1 MKTVIDYLKE
11 HGKYEHDV
19 QDRAFELE
27 LADKNIELRV
37 NDKCYIVS
45 PKQTGYEI
53 EEIVQEVLEGYNI
66 NIRFCEECGKPFDA
80 GYTAG
85 NGDWYCCED
94 CFVDA
99 MDKNC
104 GTGKWRPTNNEGQYG
119 GFYEAL
125 EEDGWIDTGIYYT
138 EWN

>member
-1 MKTVIDYLKE
+1 METVLDYLKE
-11 HGKYEHDV
+11 HKRYEHDV
-19 QDRAFELE
+19 QGRAFELILKE
-27 LADKNIELRV
+27 NQILLNYKDGWVVIKTDLEEN
-37 NDKCYIVS
+37 
-45 PKQTGYEI
+45 EI
-53 EEIVQEVLEGYNI
+53 ENIITETLEEHNI

-80 GYTAG
+80 GYIAG
-85 NGDWYCCED
+85 DGDWYCCED

-99 MDKNC
+99 MNKNC